1 MEEIT
6 IWDANARNADA
17 KENTDQNV
25 ATIPITKLHT
35 FEGHP
40 YKVLDDAEMN
50 DLVES
55 IRVNGVLSP
64 LMVRPMDKKKDE
76 YEVISGHRRLHAA
89 EKAGLETVP
98 AFIRPMDRDAA
109 SILLVDSNLH
119 REHILPSEKAFAFK
133 MKYEAMR
140 HQGTSSQIGTKQRTD
155 ELLAKEA
162 GESRN
167 QIQRY
172 IRLSYLIPPL
182 LNLVDHGRI
191 ALNVGVELSYLEKET
206 QEHIAEIV
214 DRDEA
219 TPSFSQAVRMHREN
233 SGFSIISNDRVEEI
247 MAEEKPNQKE
257 QIRLP
262 REELNKYFPRDYTSE
277 QIRDDI
283 IEALSCSPASGNVS
297 ESVMRGDRYG

>member
-6 IWDANARNADA
+6 IWDANARDAGAEENA
-17 KENTDQNV
+17 DQNV
-25 ATIPITKLHT
+25 ATISITKLHT

-64 LMVRPMDKKKDE
+64 LLVRPLDKKKDE

-172 IRLSYLIPPL
+172 MRLTYLIPPL
-182 LNLVDHGRI
+182 LELVDQGRI

-219 TPSFSQAVRMHREN
+219 TPSFAQAVRMHKEN
-233 SGFSIISNDRVEEI
+233 CGYSIISNDRIEEI

-283 IEALSCSPASGNVS
+283 IEALELLARKRKR
-297 ESVMRGDRYG
+297 ERERDAR

>member
-6 IWDANARNADA
+6 IWDANARDAGADQ
-17 KENTDQNV
+17 NTDQNV

-40 YKVLDDAEMN
+40 YKVLDDAEMME
-50 DLVES
+50 LITSVRE
-55 IRVNGVLSP
+55 NGILSP
-64 LMVRPMDKKKDE
+64 LLVRPLDKKKDE

-155 ELLAKEA
+155 EILAKEA

-172 IRLSYLIPPL
+172 MRLTYLIPPL
-182 LNLVDHGRI
+182 LNLVDQGRI

-214 DRDEA
+214 ERDEA
-219 TPSFSQAVRMHREN
+219 TPSYAQAVRMHKEN
-233 SGFSIISNDRVEEI
+233 NGFSIISNARIEEI

-262 REELNKYFPRDYTSE
+262 REELNKFFPRDYTSE
-277 QIRDDI
+277 QIREDI
-283 IEALSCSPASGNVS
+283 IEALELLARKRKR
-297 ESVMRGDRYG
+297 ERERDAR